1 MIKSNSEREARIGGG
16 PTAGRAGLH
25 RTSPD
30 RCVDRVE
37 GKTRPNRTQIESIE
51 SGKDMTNRKQMS
63 FLSLTLLAASLALP
77 AMAQTPKPRLT
88 EFDAPG
94 AGTVSSPEC
103 APSCGTLAY
112 ANNIEGAIVGYYTDT
127 NIVPHAFLRT
137 RDGQIT
143 SFDAPGAGLGYGLN
157 QGTVAYSI
165 NDLGVITGEFQDSG
179 YVYHGFV
186 RFPNGSFATFD
197 AAGAGT
203 AAYQGTSAFSI
214 NPEGATTGTYIDG
227 NNVYHGF
234 ARSPRGEITSFDP
247 PGSTFTYPCEETCI
261 SPDGTVAGF
270 YSDANNVTHG
280 FVRTRDGTIAEFEP
294 PRAGTG
300 AYQGGGGASI
310 NPQGTIPGYFFDANN
325 VAHGFVRTHDGH
337 FTEFDAP
344 GASGIGTAVFSIN
357 LFEAVTGEFFDANN
371 AMHGFSRSAQG
382 VFATFDAPDAGTGAS
397 QGTRPSTNNADGAV
411 AGWYVD
417 ANNLNHGFVWHP

>member
-1 MIKSNSEREARIGGG
+1 MIKSNSEREASTMTLANFRKTAAAGAALALVTTAAKVARQFIASRRFSPRVLCGFGSRIGGG

-143 SFDAPGAGLGYGLN
+143 SFDAPGAGLAL
-157 QGTVAYSI
+157 
-165 NDLGVITGEFQDSG
+165 
-179 YVYHGFV
+179 
-186 RFPNGSFATFD
+186 
-197 AAGAGT
+197 
-203 AAYQGTSAFSI
+203 
-214 NPEGATTGTYIDG
+214 
-227 NNVYHGF
+227 
-234 ARSPRGEITSFDP
+234 P
-247 PGSTFTYPCEETCI
+247 PHS
-261 SPDGTVAGF
+261 
-270 YSDANNVTHG
+270 
-280 FVRTRDGTIAEFEP
+280 
-294 PRAGTG
+294 
-300 AYQGGGGASI
+300 
-310 NPQGTIPGYFFDANN
+310 
-325 VAHGFVRTHDGH
+325 
-337 FTEFDAP
+337 
-344 GASGIGTAVFSIN
+344 
-357 LFEAVTGEFFDANN
+357 
-371 AMHGFSRSAQG
+371 
-382 VFATFDAPDAGTGAS
+382 
-397 QGTRPSTNNADGAV
+397 
-411 AGWYVD
+411 
-417 ANNLNHGFVWHP
+417 